1 MRNIKVKVHNDK
13 ERDAVL
19 KNFGELGCKWR
30 AGQDAM
36 EFKPKE
42 KYPYYLT
49 RYDGRIEYGRIK
61 FSEQLEDCKTIPA
74 ERFMKGM
81 KKITIVSDGKTVT
94 ATDEEGRK
102 GIAKCSPEDKFSIG
116 YGAKLAIE
124 RLDEIKVGDEVVV
137 TDAGLCYTTFA
148 AFFDI
153 YGIDVDTA
161 ARYCYGTRVPDK
173 MTGLVLAVHPHPD
186 QNNTIAV
193 VERITTRSRGRVY
206 LVGTEGL
213 KRV

>member
-1 MRNIKVKVHNDK
+1 MRNIKVKVNNDK

-19 KNFGELGCKWR
+19 KNFGELGCKWLM
-30 AGQDAM
+30 GPDAM
-36 EFKPKE
+36 EFKPRG
-42 KYPYYLT
+42 KYPYYLV
-49 RYDGRIEYGRIK
+49 RRNGRIGYNEWTALDI
-61 FSEQLEDCKTIPA
+61 CKTIPV
-74 ERFMKGM
+74 ERFMKDM

-137 TDAGLCYTTFA
+137 TDTVLCYNLFA
-148 AFFDI
+148 KFFDI
-153 YGIDVDTA
+153 YGIDVYTA
-161 ARYCYGTRVPDK
+161 ARYCYGTSVPYK
-173 MTGLVLAVHPHPD
+173 MNGRVLAVHPHPD
-186 QNNTIAV
+186 HNDTIAV
-193 VERITTRSRGRVY
+193 VEKITKTGRASVY
-206 LVGTEGL
+206 LVSTEGL